1 MTWNSTKS
9 GAPHVDQVM
18 IHKNTARNNFC
29 AMLNELPKLRR
40 NPRAP
45 KVEGLLG
52 ETFNENSSFGGNT
65 TAASKQPSRY
75 NSAVKSKSSLG
86 GAFKVPSYFFL
97 PEDNLFNS
105 MR

>member
-1 MTWNSTKS
+1 
-9 GAPHVDQVM
+9 M